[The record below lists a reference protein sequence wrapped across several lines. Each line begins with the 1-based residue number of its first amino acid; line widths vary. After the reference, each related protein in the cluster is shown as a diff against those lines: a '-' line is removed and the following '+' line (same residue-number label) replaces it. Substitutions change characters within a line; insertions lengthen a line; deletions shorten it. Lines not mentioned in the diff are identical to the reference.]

1 VSGGATRPIRGV
13 VNRVLGRG
21 ELNNAALPEKLIL
34 YKQTMTSKYSTVHLR
49 EIFQIFCAHIL
60 NRCRQVVL
68 DVSK

>member
-1 VSGGATRPIRGV
+1 M
-13 VNRVLGRG
+13 
-21 ELNNAALPEKLIL
+21 L